1 MKMISTVILG
11 NIFSLG
17 AAICLTVSVIKKT
30 KTDFIG
36 WQIGD
41 DIFGCLTCLTL
52 GSYSALT
59 VCLVCFIRNLL
70 AYKNKL
76 NRLLTGILF
85 LTNIIVGLYVN
96 NLGAIG
102 WLPVIAAASYT
113 IFVYLAKTAQHMRIA
128 LISNL
133 SLWVIHC
140 LYIQAYPSAF
150 VNLSICLWTIYQALK
165 RSKWI
170 KKNAIKLMAQ

>member
-1 MKMISTVILG
+1 MINTVILG
-11 NIFSLG
+11 NIFSFL
-17 AAICLTVSVIKKT
+17 AALCITISVVKKT

-36 WQIGD
+36 WQLGD

-59 VCLVCFIRNLL
+59 VCFVCFIRNLL

-76 NRLLTGILF
+76 NRLLTYLLF
-85 LTNIIVGLYVN
+85 SANIVVGLYVN

-102 WLPVIAAASYT
+102 LLPVIAAASYT
-113 IFVYLAKTAQHMRIA
+113 IFVYLAKTAQQMRLA

-140 LYIQAYPSAF
+140 WYIQAYPSTIMNF
-150 VNLSICLWTIYQALK
+150 SICCWTIYQALK
-165 RSKWI
+165 RSKFI
-170 KKNAIKLMAQ
+170 KTRLKTKIA